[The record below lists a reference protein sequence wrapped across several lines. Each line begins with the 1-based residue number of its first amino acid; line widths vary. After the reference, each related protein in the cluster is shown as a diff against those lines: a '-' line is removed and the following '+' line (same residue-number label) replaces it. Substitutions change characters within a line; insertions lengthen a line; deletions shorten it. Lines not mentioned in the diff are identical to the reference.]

1 MKVAAIYARVSGDRQ
16 RQSNTIASQTE
27 ALVQFAK
34 QRDYRVAEELIFED
48 DGFSGATLERP
59 GLERVRDLAAEGRIE
74 AVLVHEPDRLSRKYA
89 YQVLVMEELARN
101 GVQCVFLKAPAM
113 DTPEDRLLLQFQ
125 GMIAEYERAQIIER
139 SRRGK
144 LHRARRGEVS
154 ILSGAPYGYRYHK
167 KTPHSDA
174 WYEVIE
180 PQASVVRD
188 VYRYYTV
195 EHMSIGAVTRR
206 LNERGV
212 PTRNGG
218 ARWERSTVWAI
229 LRNPAYMGRACY
241 GKTRIAPRQ
250 SVTRPLRQRGGIVS
264 RDTPGHERPRDQWI
278 EIAVPAI
285 VEEATFALAEER
297 LEKNKAF
304 SKRRTKTPSVC
315 QGLVACGKCG
325 YALSRISTR
334 TTARKVSYYRCLG
347 SDSWRH
353 LNGALCDN
361 RPVRQDLLDEVVW
374 EQIIHL
380 LEEPALIE
388 NEIDRRLEAA
398 RKADPNQ
405 QREKELERQ
414 LTRIRNA
421 IERLVNAYQ
430 EELITIDELRQRM
443 PELRRREQAVH
454 AELQSVINLARET
467 ETYMRLAQSLNSF
480 LARLRE
486 SADTLDVPQ
495 RQRIVRLLVKDVL
508 VDEDIITIR
517 HSIPIPHEPQDDD
530 PTTPESGPDNNQT
543 RSYLLRSGSHY
554 ATLRRPGDRPVHGA
568 FFKHPGFQPFIDHAS
583 DDAVP
588 DPQVEKGSQVG
599 ERDVVEVL
607 RDIRVDHPSLTV
619 LDDALAQRIQRIVRR
634 PSAPEPVRAR
644 QKVHLVDRLQQHQD
658 RPLRHLVFKRRNAQR
673 PFRAI
678 RFGDVVAAHR
688 WGDIAA
694 RLDPVQEV
702 VKIGLQI
709 LLVVGARHT
718 VNARRTVLA
727 GAPIRLDHP
736 LEVDEVMQRREH
748 PFRVLPRLF
757 GYPLLFRVRVCG
769 TQRFLQRV
777 PSVGLYK

>member
-16 RQSNTIASQTE
+16 RESNTIASQTE

-34 QRDYRVAEELIFED
+34 ERGYRVADELIFED

-101 GVQCVFLKAPAM
+101 GVECVFLKAPAM

-167 KTPHSDA
+167 KTPDTDA

-195 EHMSIGAVTRR
+195 DHESIGAITRR
-206 LNERGV
+206 LNERAV

-229 LRNPAYMGRACY
+229 LRNPAYAGRACY

-250 SVTRPLRQRGGIVS
+250 SVTRPLRQHRGTVS
-264 RDTPGHERPRDQWI
+264 RDTAGHERPRDQWI

-285 VEEATFALAEER
+285 VDEATFALAGER
-297 LEKNKAF
+297 LEKNKVF

-325 YALSRISTR
+325 YALSRTSAR
-334 TTARKVSYYRCLG
+334 TSARKISYYRCLG

-374 EQIIHL
+374 EEIVRL
-380 LEEPALIE
+380 LEDSALIE
-388 NEIDRRLEAA
+388 SEIQRRLEAA

-405 QREKELERQ
+405 QRERELERQ
-414 LTRIRNA
+414 LRRIRNA

-443 PELRRREQAVH
+443 PELRRQEQAVH
-454 AELQSVINLARET
+454 AEIQSVMNLARET
-467 ETYMRLAQSLNSF
+467 ETYLRLAESLNSF

-486 SADTLDVPQ
+486 SADTLDVPE

-508 VDEDIITIR
+508 VDEDTITIR
-517 HSIPIPHEPQDDD
+517 HSITIPHKPQSED
-530 PTTPESGPDNNQT
+530 PTTPESGPDTNQT
-543 RSYLLRSGSHY
+543 RSYLLRSGSHHR
-554 ATLRRPGDRPVHGA
+554 TLRCSPQIRP
-568 FFKHPGFQPFIDHAS
+568 AS
-583 DDAVP
+583 
-588 DPQVEKGSQVG
+588 
-599 ERDVVEVL
+599 
-607 RDIRVDHPSLTV
+607 
-619 LDDALAQRIQRIVRR
+619 
-634 PSAPEPVRAR
+634 
-644 QKVHLVDRLQQHQD
+644 LQ
-658 RPLRHLVFKRRNAQR
+658 
-673 PFRAI
+673 
-678 RFGDVVAAHR
+678 
-688 WGDIAA
+688 
-694 RLDPVQEV
+694 
-702 VKIGLQI
+702 
-709 LLVVGARHT
+709 
-718 VNARRTVLA
+718 
-727 GAPIRLDHP
+727 
-736 LEVDEVMQRREH
+736 
-748 PFRVLPRLF
+748 LP
-757 GYPLLFRVRVCG
+757 
-769 TQRFLQRV
+769 
-777 PSVGLYK
+777 